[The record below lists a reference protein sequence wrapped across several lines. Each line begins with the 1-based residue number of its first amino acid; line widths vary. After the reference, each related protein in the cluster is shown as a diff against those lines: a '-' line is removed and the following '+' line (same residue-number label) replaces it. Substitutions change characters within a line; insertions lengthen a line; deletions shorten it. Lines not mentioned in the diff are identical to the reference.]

1 MCSSKFACPARVDC
15 PVKMG
20 GRGRVQARMT
30 CVSVCAYYGWSAN
43 ECRLIPEELVK
54 MSKVIGPDMTENGM
68 NWHCDQYSDEKPL
81 RAQLC
86 IMGQSIVSAFKGPGR
101 APERIV
107 INTLRTGIK
116 VASSVGNVLAIAGKS
131 RSMTRAVLAKSCT
144 VSSFSNLAAP
154 FLTVCTCYY
163 SLLF

>member
-1 MCSSKFACPARVDC
+1 MCDKAAQPLESQAMCSSKFACPARVFC

-86 IMGQSIVSAFKGPGR
+86 IMGQSIVSAFKRPGR

-107 INTLRTGIK
+107 INTL
-116 VASSVGNVLAIAGKS
+116 SD
-131 RSMTRAVLAKSCT
+131 
-144 VSSFSNLAAP
+144 
-154 FLTVCTCYY
+154 
-163 SLLF
+163 